1 MPVSPHICLSKM
13 IPTLVCIILL
23 TDLSCGIP
31 AKSPI
36 QISTQAILRKPQD
49 FKSSIEGHRMSERV
63 ERSATSV
70 AGRGG
75 RGRQEICEV
84 EESHI
89 LLTSDLPVAARVC
102 RTPGPQPL
110 LGEGYMCVQDHL
122 SLSFSG
128 ISFLVPSGC
137 GISAVDSL
145 RGEPSPLAVEDVRF
159 QELELSSG
167 LQIVAE
173 HRFCESIGE
182 NNGRHRLGGREYFC
196 LQQHLVVKTGL
207 VSTLL
212 PSGCVCYH
220 NHQSF
225 AFPSGTGILT
235 SVDRGAATTATL
247 RHTLLFLMSLFSYH
261 CH

>member
-1 MPVSPHICLSKM
+1 M

-23 TDLSCGIP
+23 TDLSYG
-31 AKSPI
+31 
-36 QISTQAILRKPQD
+36 
-49 FKSSIEGHRMSERV
+49 E
-63 ERSATSV
+63 
-70 AGRGG
+70 
-75 RGRQEICEV
+75 EICEV
-84 EESHI
+84 EESRI

-110 LGEGYMCVQDHL
+110 LGGGYMCVQDHL

-145 RGEPSPLAVEDVRF
+145 RAELSPLAVEDVRF

-173 HRFCESIGE
+173 HRFCESMGE
-182 NNGRHRLGGREYFC
+182 NNGRHRLDGREYFC
-196 LQQHLVVKTGL
+196 LQQHLVVKTGM

-220 NHQSF
+220 RSF
-225 AFPSGTGILT
+225 
-235 SVDRGAATTATL
+235 SVLSAATTTAL
-247 RHTLLFLMSLFSYH
+247 RYTLLFLLPLISYY
-261 CH
+261 CQ

>member
-1 MPVSPHICLSKM
+1 M

-49 FKSSIEGHRMSERV
+49 FKSTIEGHRMSERV

-89 LLTSDLPVAARVC
+89 LLTSDLPVAAHVC
-102 RTPGPQPL
+102 RTPGDHPL
-110 LGEGYMCVQDHL
+110 LGEGYMCVQNYL
-122 SLSFSG
+122 SLALSG
-128 ISFLVPSGC
+128 ISVSVPSGC
-137 GISAVDSL
+137 SLWAADSL
-145 RGEPSPLAVEDVRF
+145 QAELSPLAVDYLRF
-159 QELELSSG
+159 QDLELSSG

-173 HRFCESIGE
+173 HRFCESMGA
-182 NNGRHRLGGREYFC
+182 NSGRWAHIYGREYFC
-196 LQQHLVVKTGL
+196 HQQHLAIETGP

-212 PSGCVCYH
+212 PSGCVCYW
-220 NHQSF
+220 
-225 AFPSGTGILT
+225 
-235 SVDRGAATTATL
+235 
-247 RHTLLFLMSLFSYH
+247 M
-261 CH
+261 